1 MQIVIRQISGLGN
14 QLFQYAAGLYY
25 AKRFGATMRLAVDL
39 PSRSVSHGYARPFL
53 LPHFS
58 VDVEMPFLSKEERML
73 FSPRPQLQPL
83 ITLHKRLKHIQVY
96 SEPLNRRYTLID
108 DIPVDPATRWL
119 YLVGYWQ
126 TYRMVEAVE
135 KDVRSHLRL
144 RLPPAGRNADY
155 LSQIEGCICPV
166 SLHIRRGDYT
176 LAAEGNIALSLSYY
190 LAGIRFMQDH
200 FADLTFFVFSDDIPW
215 ARAHMP
221 NGLKVIF
228 VEGNGDAGSHEDLR
242 LMSACRH
249 HIIANSSFSW
259 WGAWL
264 NPYSDKLVYAPKNWL
279 LRPESYYPDLFPPTW
294 TLDSLSHG

>member
-39 PSRSVSHGYARPFL
+39 PSRSVTNGYARPFL
-53 LPHFS
+53 LPQYAI
-58 VDVEMPFLSKEERML
+58 DVPMPFLSKEERFL
-73 FSPRPQLQPL
+73 FSTRPQLQPFIHL
-83 ITLHKRLKHIQVY
+83 LKRVKHIQVY
-96 SEPLNRRYTLID
+96 SEPLRRRNTLID
-108 DIPVDPATRWL
+108 DIPVDPATRQL
-119 YLVGYWQ
+119 YLIGYWQ
-126 TYRMVEAVE
+126 TARMVEAVE
-135 KDVRSHLRL
+135 KEVRSHLQL
-144 RLPPAGRNADY
+144 RQPPAGRNAEY
-155 LSQIEGCICPV
+155 LSQIAGCACPV

-176 LAAEGNIALSLSYY
+176 LAVEGNIALSLPYY

-200 FADLTFFVFSDDIPW
+200 FADPTFFVFSDDLPW
-215 ARAHMP
+215 ARAHLP
-221 NGLKVIF
+221 AGLKMVF
-228 VEGNGDAGSHEDLR
+228 VEGNGDAASQEDLR

-264 NPYSDKLVYAPKNWL
+264 NPRSDKLVYAPKYWHL
-279 LRPESYYPDLFPPTW
+279 HPESYYPDLFPASW